1 MELFLYNTVL
11 LLYSLAIRLVSPF
24 HKKAR
29 LITKGRKESLERIKK
44 FQRFQNRLVWFHAAS
59 LGEFEQGRPV
69 IEALKEK
76 EPDTVIVLTFFSP
89 SGYEIRKNYKGADHV
104 FYLPQ
109 DTKRNAEL
117 FVKKIAPDAAVFIKY
132 EFWYHYLYELHKNE
146 IDTFLISATFNKNQP
161 FFKSWGK
168 IYKRMLKFFTVIFV
182 QDNESVSL
190 LNSIGIN
197 KNKHAGDTRFDRVK
211 QIAENAQKLE
221 KIEKFRTDGR
231 PIIVCGS
238 TWPADESILL
248 RYINQN
254 SYDYKWIIVPHEIDE
269 SHIKNIIR
277 NCQKS
282 IVRYSDEKADFA
294 SAEVLIIDCIGIL
307 SSVYGYGKIAYIGGG
322 FGTGI
327 HNTLEAAIYGIPVIF
342 GPKYEKFREAVEL
355 IENQGAFSISNEQD
369 FREIIDELNAT
380 EERTEEYGI
389 RAYAYTNTQFGATE
403 IIMKR
408 LCKSPEDS
416 GED

>member
-11 LLYSLAIRLVSPF
+11 LLYSLAIRFVSPF

-197 KNKHAGDTRFDRVK
+197 KNKYAGDTRFDRVK

-269 SHIKNIIR
+269 SHIRNIIR

-380 EERTEEYGI
+380 DERTEEYGI

>member
-380 EERTEEYGI
+380 DERTEEYGI

>member
-11 LLYSLAIRLVSPF
+11 LLYSLAIRFVSPF

-197 KNKHAGDTRFDRVK
+197 KNKYAGDTRFDRVK
-211 QIAENAQKLE
+211 QIAENARKLE

-380 EERTEEYGI
+380 DERTEEYGI

>member
-11 LLYSLAIRLVSPF
+11 LFYSLAIRLVSPF

-109 DTKRNAEL
+109 DTKRNAGL

-132 EFWYHYLYELHKNE
+132 EFWYHYLYELRKNE

-231 PIIVCGS
+231 PVFVCGS

-269 SHIKNIIR
+269 SHIRNIIR

-380 EERTEEYGI
+380 DERTEEYGI

>member
-11 LLYSLAIRLVSPF
+11 LLYSLAIRFVSPF

-89 SGYEIRKNYKGADHV
+89 SGYEIRKNYKRADHV

-197 KNKHAGDTRFDRVK
+197 KNKYAGDTRFDRVK

-269 SHIKNIIR
+269 SHIRNIIR

-380 EERTEEYGI
+380 DERTEEYGI

>member
-197 KNKHAGDTRFDRVK
+197 KNKYAGDTRFDRVK
-211 QIAENAQKLE
+211 QIAENARKLE

-380 EERTEEYGI
+380 DERTEEYGI

>member
-11 LLYSLAIRLVSPF
+11 LLYSLAIRFVSPF

-211 QIAENAQKLE
+211 QIAENARKLE

-380 EERTEEYGI
+380 DERTEEYGI

>member
-11 LLYSLAIRLVSPF
+11 LLYSLAIRFVSPF

-168 IYKRMLKFFTVIFV
+168 KYKRMLKFFTVIFV

-197 KNKHAGDTRFDRVK
+197 KNKYAGDTRFDRVK

-269 SHIKNIIR
+269 SHIRNIYR
-277 NCQKS
+277 NCQKN

-380 EERTEEYGI
+380 DERTEEYGI

>member
-109 DTKRNAEL
+109 DTKHNAEL

-197 KNKHAGDTRFDRVK
+197 KNKYAGDTRFDRVK
-211 QIAENAQKLE
+211 QIAENARKLE

-380 EERTEEYGI
+380 DERTEEYGI

>member
-197 KNKHAGDTRFDRVK
+197 KNKYAGDTRFDRVK
-211 QIAENAQKLE
+211 QIAENARKLE

-269 SHIKNIIR
+269 SHIRNIIR

-380 EERTEEYGI
+380 DERTEEYGI

>member
-1 MELFLYNTVL
+1 M
-11 LLYSLAIRLVSPF
+11 
-24 HKKAR
+24 
-29 LITKGRKESLERIKK
+29 ERIKK

-380 EERTEEYGI
+380 DERTEEYGI

>member
-11 LLYSLAIRLVSPF
+11 LLYSLAIRFVSPF

-197 KNKHAGDTRFDRVK
+197 KNKYAGDTRFDRVK

-269 SHIKNIIR
+269 SHIRNIYR
-277 NCQKS
+277 NCQKN

-380 EERTEEYGI
+380 DERTEEYGI

>member
-11 LLYSLAIRLVSPF
+11 LLYSLAIRFVSPF

-146 IDTFLISATFNKNQP
+146 IDTFSISATFNKNQP

-197 KNKHAGDTRFDRVK
+197 KNKYAGDTRFDRVK

-269 SHIKNIIR
+269 SHIRNIIR

-380 EERTEEYGI
+380 DERTEEYGI

>member
-11 LLYSLAIRLVSPF
+11 LFYSLAIRLVSPF

-109 DTKRNAEL
+109 DAKRNAGL

-132 EFWYHYLYELHKNE
+132 EFWYHYLYELRKNE

-231 PIIVCGS
+231 PVFVCGS

-269 SHIKNIIR
+269 SHIRNIIR

-380 EERTEEYGI
+380 DERTEEYGI